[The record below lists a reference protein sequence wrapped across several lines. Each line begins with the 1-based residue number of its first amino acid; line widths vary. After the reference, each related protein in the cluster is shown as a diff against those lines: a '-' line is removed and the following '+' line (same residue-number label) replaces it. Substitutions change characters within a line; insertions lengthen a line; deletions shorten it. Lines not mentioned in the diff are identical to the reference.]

1 VNGMILQLDIK
12 TTLEINTL
20 EDLSKLKNLTE
31 NLKMKINKSQ
41 LARDFG
47 VSWPTIDK
55 YLKGFKPKKTRN
67 KTSKIDELY
76 PIIKT
81 LLSSESVQR
90 FYYKQN
96 LFQYLKDNH
105 HLDCSAS
112 NFRDYI
118 SKHPEFQAYF
128 DSKNGRKKAGKETEI
143 QSGKKSAIRFETPY
157 GDQAQLDWKENI
169 QYLTKDGET
178 LTLNVCVLLLSAS
191 RFRFY
196 YLSLSK
202 TQDALFS
209 FLTQCFESLCGVP
222 KTILNDNMRTVMDE
236 ARTPSQKGKIN
247 VRYAQFASDFG
258 FEVKPCMV
266 RRAQTKGKVE
276 SNMKFLDEI
285 HAYQGKFNY
294 EELFQYIQKLNT
306 RINETPSQATGI
318 PPILV
323 IQKEKNLLQPLP
335 ARAIRDSYKISVTQV
350 NVNPSAM
357 ISYKGNQYSVAAE
370 YIGKV
375 LNLQVEENRIHLY
388 YGTKLVALHQISGR
402 KLNYHHEH
410 YHQNL
415 KNYFSGSELEEMA
428 QKNLDSIDEV
438 YNNGDSL

>member
-1 VNGMILQLDIK
+1 MILQLNVETK
-12 TTLEINTL
+12 MEINTL
-20 EDLSKLKNLTE
+20 ADLSKLKGIME
-31 NLKMKINKSQ
+31 NLQMKINKSQ
-41 LARDFG
+41 LAKELG

-55 YLKGFKPKKTRN
+55 YLKGFKPKKTRD
-67 KTSKIDELY
+67 KPSKIDELY
-76 PIIKT
+76 PIIKE
-81 LLSSESVQR
+81 LLSSESAQR

-105 HLDCSAS
+105 QLDCSAS
-112 NFRDYI
+112 NFRNYI
-118 SKHPEFQAYF
+118 SKHPEFQEYF
-128 DSKNGRKKAGKETEI
+128 DSKTGRKRGGKETEK
-143 QSGKKSAIRFETPY
+143 QSSKKSAIRFETTY

-169 QYLTKDGET
+169 QYLTKDGEI
-178 LTLNVCVLLLSAS
+178 LNINVCVLLLSAS

-202 TQDALFS
+202 TQDVLLS
-209 FLTQCFESLCGVP
+209 FLTQCFESLGGVP
-222 KTILNDNMRTVMDE
+222 KAILNDNMKTVMDE
-236 ARTPSQKGKIN
+236 PRTPSQSGKIN
-247 VRYAQFASDFG
+247 VKYAQFASDFG

-318 PPILV
+318 PPILA

-335 ARAIRDSYKISVTQV
+335 QRVIRDSYKISNTQV
-350 NVNPSAM
+350 KVNTSAM
-357 ISYKGNQYSVAAE
+357 ISYKGNQYSVDAE

-388 YGTKLVALHQISGR
+388 YGTKLVALHNISDR

-410 YHQNL
+410 YQKHL
-415 KNYFSGSELEEMA
+415 KNYFSGSDIEEMA
-428 QKNLDSIDEV
+428 QKNLELIDEV
-438 YNNGDSL
+438 YNNGDLL